1 MTTTTTADPKPQLLK
16 ARIGH
21 TRLFA
26 VLLLA
31 ALLVSA
37 PQYQFPAMLWWLG
50 YGLLIAA
57 MLGRAL
63 CTLFIGGRKNTEIL
77 AIGPYA
83 VVRNPLYVASF
94 LGVVG
99 LGLAWGMISVL
110 AVLVLAFVFY
120 YRQVVAR
127 EEAFLRDR
135 FGAGFDDYCAKTP
148 RWWPDW
154 SLWRTP
160 DTISVQPKFVLITL
174 RDAVWFV
181 LALPLIELIKYAQA
195 GGYLPVYFLLP

>member
-1 MTTTTTADPKPQLLK
+1 MTTASDVKPQLLK

-21 TRLFA
+21 TRIFA
-26 VLLLA
+26 ALVLALLL
-31 ALLVSA
+31 VTG
-37 PQYQFPAMLWWLG
+37 PQYQFPAVVWWLG

-94 LGVVG
+94 LGVLG
-99 LGLAWGMISVL
+99 LGLAWGMITLLVG
-110 AVLVLAFVFY
+110 LVLAFVLY

-127 EEAFLRDR
+127 EEAFLRDL
-135 FGAGFDDYCAKTP
+135 FGVAFDAYCAKTP
-148 RWWPDW
+148 RWWPDR
-154 SLWRTP
+154 SLWQTP
-160 DTISVQPKFVLITL
+160 EAISVQPKFVLITL
-174 RDAVWFV
+174 RDAAWFV

-195 GGYLPVYFLLP
+195 AGYLPVLWLLP

>member
-1 MTTTTTADPKPQLLK
+1 MTTASDVKPQLLK

-21 TRLFA
+21 TRIF
-26 VLLLA
+26 A
-31 ALLVSA
+31 ALVLAILLVTG
-37 PQYQFPAMLWWLG
+37 PQYQFPAVAWWLG

-94 LGVVG
+94 LGVLG
-99 LGLAWGMISVL
+99 LGLAWGMITVL
-110 AVLVLAFVFY
+110 AVLVLAFVLY
-120 YRQVVAR
+120 YQKVVAR
-127 EEAFLRDR
+127 EEGFLRDR
-135 FGAGFDDYCAKTP
+135 FGAAFDAYCAKTP

-154 SLWRTP
+154 SLWQAP
-160 DTISVQPKFVLITL
+160 EAISVQPKFVLITL
-174 RDAVWFV
+174 RDAAWFV

-195 GGYLPVYFLLP
+195 AGYLPVLWLLP